1 MSLKTYI
8 DGQTKDFLKQGTG
21 DLLFGLENA
30 PTYKLL
36 PIYEAF
42 ESGSIVNPT
51 EITAVKISK
60 DSSYYKLIEL
70 DRIVLATDL
79 IYFDSPTNQYLVDET
94 KILTTYLEN
103 GIYYLEFKNGINIFE
118 TEAFLVKIMDHKI
131 TWDMTIITWDS
142 TLITFDQT
150 NLTI

>member
-118 TEAFLVKIMDHKI
+118 TEAFLVQAMTMPI
-131 TWDMTIITWDS
+131 TTDNTLKSADNTVYSTDNTIY
-142 TLITFDQT
+142 
-150 NLTI
+150 TI